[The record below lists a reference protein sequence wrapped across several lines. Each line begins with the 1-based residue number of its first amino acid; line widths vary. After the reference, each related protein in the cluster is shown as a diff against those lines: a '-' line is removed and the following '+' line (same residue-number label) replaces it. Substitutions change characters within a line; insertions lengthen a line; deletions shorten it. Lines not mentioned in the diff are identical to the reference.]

1 MDYAIQLLLPII
13 GGLMLGMWL
22 TRNFGVSPI
31 WTVVLAILGMAG
43 GIGIMVKRFS
53 LAKPAKLPRQGLDPK
68 AKSKPADPAHRHW
81 TDMEK
86 TETIDDPLPD
96 EFSDEFDRDEM
107 EINGVNRTHTEE

>member
-22 TRNFGVSPI
+22 TRHFGVSPI

-53 LAKPAKLPRQGLDPK
+53 VPKPVTHPKQSPELKAKP
-68 AKSKPADPAHRHW
+68 KPADPAHRHW

-96 EFSDEFDRDEM
+96 EFADEFDRDEM
-107 EINGVNRTHTEE
+107 DINGVNRTHQEE